1 MVRITPAIAALLL
14 AVSSSVVLADK
25 VDLVWKFKAGDEGDY
40 VLARNRVAKLDL
52 NGNEIEIGV
61 SSTVDMHFVVKS
73 VDSDQA
79 TLAIK
84 MDRLQMNVNSPI
96 EEVAYDS
103 AGLIPGDE
111 SSLWPSIKGRVE
123 KLVGSEATVVI
134 TSKGNVTQIKF
145 PDEVITALEEESPNP
160 QVQRFMAGVF
170 DTAGVKSLIK
180 QAFVPLPEGASD
192 VGAQWTTNEE
202 IPRPP
207 FGKVMVD
214 RTLTF
219 VGEDEG
225 SGGYENIAI
234 STKVAFEQA
243 EGENAEELSLSIAEQ
258 EGKGNVEFDAETG
271 RAREMEFSQTM
282 KMEIT
287 YGGNDVIQNVT
298 ETTTLRQ
305 GKSDPFVAPKKE
317 EPKEESA
324 EPATK

>member
-1 MVRITPAIAALLL
+1 MLRITPAISAIVL
-14 AVSSSVVLADK
+14 AVASSVVLAGK

-73 VDSDQA
+73 VEGDKA

-96 EEVAYDS
+96 EQVAYDS
-103 AGLIPGDE
+103 AGLIPGEE

-123 KLVGSEATVVI
+123 KLVGSEAIVSI
-134 TSKGNVTQIKF
+134 TSKGNITEIKL
-145 PDEVITALEEESPNP
+145 PDDVIAALKEESPNP
-160 QVQRFMAGVF
+160 QVQRFMSGVF

-180 QAFVPLPEGASD
+180 QAFVPLPEAASD
-192 VGAQWTTNEE
+192 VGTEWKTNEE
-202 IPRPP
+202 IARPP
-207 FGKVMVD
+207 FGKVLVD

-234 STKVAFEQA
+234 STKVAFEQS
-243 EGENAEELSLSIAEQ
+243 EGENAEEISLEISEQ

-271 RAREMEFSQTM
+271 RTREMEFSQTM
-282 KMEIT
+282 KMDIT
-287 YGGNDVIQNVT
+287 FGGNDVVQNLT

-305 GKSDPFVAPKKE
+305 GKSDPFVATKKE
-317 EPKEESA
+317 EPKEEPA